1 MIFHLKMLN
10 ASSSDSF
17 SFGSFDKN
25 PNFDSNFFFFYGDA
39 KVVGNDSCLELTH
52 SVSSSGGRVMYKQPF
67 KVFLR

>member
-1 MIFHLKMLN
+1 MPAQVIPFHLEVSIKIQTLILT
-10 ASSSDSF
+10 
-17 SFGSFDKN
+17 
-25 PNFDSNFFFFYGDA
+25 FFFFYGDA